1 MKKRSGYAVKRDED
15 GKWIA
20 RMPADDG
27 KRVWTDDENDIRI
40 WSSWSEA
47 AAAAKMCGGDPV
59 QL

>member
-27 KRVWTDDENDIRI
+27 KRVWTSDKNDIRI

-47 AAAAKMCGGDPV
+47 AAAAKMYGGDPV